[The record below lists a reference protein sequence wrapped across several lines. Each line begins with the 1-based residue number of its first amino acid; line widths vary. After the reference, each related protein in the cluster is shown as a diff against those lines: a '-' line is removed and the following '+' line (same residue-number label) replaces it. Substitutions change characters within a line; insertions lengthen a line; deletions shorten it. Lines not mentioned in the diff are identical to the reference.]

1 MLLHYLFCYLPP
13 FNEEPTVMSANIIRR
28 DQDSITVSVT
38 IPLQGPMLESE
49 EIIREK
55 LNEVGVISEQENL
68 KRFDADGSPIRV
80 GDVTLYSK
88 GKTPQQYETP
98 YGTVEVDRYT
108 YQTSKGGSIYTPLEV
123 NARTVLNATPL
134 FAKTVSYKYA
144 SSSASSASDDI
155 EQGNG
160 RVISSRYCKNLG
172 DAVGAIASS
181 KEEEWEYE
189 LPEMKNEP
197 TSIAIGVDGTCM
209 LLSEC
214 GWRVAMAGTVSLYDE
229 HGERLHTIYTG
240 ATPEYGK
247 EKFHRRFRGELE
259 RVREQFPG
267 LACIGI
273 GDGAPDNWT
282 FMNPL
287 TDDQVVDFWHVS
299 EYVGRAAQAMF
310 PGKGRKDDREA
321 WLEDRLHRLK
331 HKQGAAA
338 RLHVELKEFF
348 DTHEIRGEQKREN
361 IKSAIR
367 YLENQKTR
375 MHYSKH
381 VDKNH
386 PIGSGVTEAACKTLI
401 KHRFCKSG
409 SRWKESGASS
419 VMSIRSLKLT
429 PNRWNAFWSKISQF
443 GYTTH

>member
-1 MLLHYLFCYLPP
+1 
-13 FNEEPTVMSANIIRR
+13 MSAKIMSR
-28 DQDSITVSVT
+28 DTKSITVSVT
-38 IPLQGPMLESE
+38 IPLDGPMLESE

-55 LNEVGVISEQENL
+55 LNEVGVIAEQENL

-88 GKTPQQYETP
+88 GRSPQQYETP
-98 YGTVEVDRYT
+98 YGTIEVERYT
-108 YQTSKGGSIYTPLEV
+108 YQTSKGGSTYTPLEA

-144 SSSASSASDDI
+144 SSSASSASADL
-155 EQGNG
+155 EQCNG
-160 RVISSRYCKNLG
+160 RVISGRYCKSLG
-172 DAVGAIASS
+172 DAVGVIASA
-181 KEEEWEYE
+181 KEETWQYE
-189 LPEMKNEP
+189 LPEMESKP
-197 TSIAIGVDGTCM
+197 ASISIGVDGTCM
-209 LLSEC
+209 LLSED
-214 GWRVAMAGTVSLYDE
+214 GWRVAMAGTVSLYDDQ
-229 HGERLHTIYTG
+229 GERLHTIYTG

-247 EKFHRRFRGELE
+247 EKFHRRFCGELD

-273 GDGAPDNWT
+273 GDGASDNWT

-287 TDDQVVDFWHVS
+287 SDDQVVDFWHVS

-310 PGKGRKDDREA
+310 PGKGRKDEREA

-338 RLHVELKEFF
+338 RLHAELV
-348 DTHEIRGEQKREN
+348 DWDNTNEIRGEQKREN
-361 IKSAIR
+361 MKATIR
-367 YLENQKTR
+367 YLGNQKAR

-381 VDKNH
+381 VEKNH

-401 KHRFCKSG
+401 KHRFCRSG

-429 PNRWNAFWSKISQF
+429 PNRWNGFWSKISQF
-443 GYTTH
+443 GYTSI